1 MQQDHLAIQWTITLI
16 FENLAKSLWY
26 IYILLHLDIDVPQ
39 NLLHHCTTDLV
50 RGDFCC
56 KQESHLAPSLWYSQ
70 SHLGWH
76 FRKLKAQSSKLES
89 LVCHISGKRD
99 VRDMSFELWNSNRK
113 CHPKSMKEPRKMSLQ
128 VEFAVCIVFIEL
140 RIGGTSISSC
150 NKQESATSKKVTSLL
165 DLIQPIADRVAR
177 ISRLFLKP
185 FQRTRILPMGFTIST
200 N

>member
-1 MQQDHLAIQWTITLI
+1 MDYNAH
-16 FENLAKSLWY
+16 FRESRKKSVVYLY
-26 IYILLHLDIDVPQ
+26 LVASRYR
-39 NLLHHCTTDLV
+39 CTTEVVALLYH
-50 RGDFCC
+50 R
-56 KQESHLAPSLWYSQ
+56 
-70 SHLGWH
+70 LGARWLLLQA
-76 FRKLKAQSSKLES
+76 RKSPRTKSVVQPIPLGVTFSKAQSSKLES